1 MRRRGFWRTIKQA
14 GGENGT
20 RKINN
25 SLCRSQGIFFGTAFV
40 CACCRY
46 TRPLPRPLS
55 GTSKALPPSIPFCP
69 LRELSLPCPS
79 FPLPPSFLP
88 PKREKRRRATSFIAV
103 LGRRPPLPLI
113 NYLSQGHNGGYAGAL
128 LFKVEVGHGKE
139 AHHTKNTCIPFNI
152 RSVANPTVKFIYSNQ
167 CFPKYPT
174 TILRLRAVKQVLTN
188 GQDTFSLTLALC
200 LVALACRILAL
211 LSRYSRRSSPSRRML
226 RIRKRSS

>member
-1 MRRRGFWRTIKQA
+1 MACFVSPLLRETPPRTFSFRAVSKWVLLLAHKRGERAFSVSVFDAILQELDRFLGHLFTRDEGTNEAGDASFFNYFFFAITSYTRKYDFYYCAPLRCYTVRRRGFWRTIKQA

-79 FPLPPSFLP
+79 FPLPPSVLP

-103 LGRRPPLPLI
+103 
-113 NYLSQGHNGGYAGAL
+113 
-128 LFKVEVGHGKE
+128 
-139 AHHTKNTCIPFNI
+139 
-152 RSVANPTVKFIYSNQ
+152 
-167 CFPKYPT
+167 
-174 TILRLRAVKQVLTN
+174 
-188 GQDTFSLTLALC
+188 
-200 LVALACRILAL
+200 
-211 LSRYSRRSSPSRRML
+211 
-226 RIRKRSS
+226 